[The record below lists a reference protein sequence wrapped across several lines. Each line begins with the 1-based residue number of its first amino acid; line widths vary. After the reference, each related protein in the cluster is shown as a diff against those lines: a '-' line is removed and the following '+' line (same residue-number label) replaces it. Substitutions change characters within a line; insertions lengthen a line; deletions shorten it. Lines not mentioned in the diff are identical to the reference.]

1 MDRSAETASRSR
13 PSRATLRADGTAVC
27 RLRIP
32 LGHPASKCFEPDG
45 TAFEIEHERE
55 FVAGP
60 GITAPRAIDPASGE
74 EAVIGANL
82 LPVGENNPAIH
93 VGASNLGSFVRQAAK
108 RFDAEAV
115 AVNEHSGRTGED
127 TKSPTVNPSHG
138 TATQAGGATQGD
150 LL

>member
-93 VGASNLGSFVRQAAK
+93 VGASNLGSFMRQAAK